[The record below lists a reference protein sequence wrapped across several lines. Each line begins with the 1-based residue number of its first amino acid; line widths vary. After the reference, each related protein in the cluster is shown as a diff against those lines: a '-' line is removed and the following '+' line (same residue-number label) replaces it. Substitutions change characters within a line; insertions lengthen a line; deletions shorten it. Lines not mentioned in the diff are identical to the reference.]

1 MTKQVAKQEESLS
14 LRFTNAVIQE
24 FTSGTGEVALTDFQK
39 RLAQNYFM
47 AIDVALRGAEER
59 RQKQSENRRDNV
71 PVTWANVNMQALAQ
85 DVVSLA
91 RIGLDPMM
99 DNHVSPVP
107 YKNNRT
113 GKYDIGFIEGYR
125 GLELKARKYGL
136 DVPDQVVVE
145 LVYSNDVFK
154 PIKKDRNNTVET
166 YEFEVTDPF
175 NRGDVIGG
183 FYYHM
188 YLDIPEKN
196 KLVVFN
202 LKDIL
207 KRKPRYAS
215 VEFWGG
221 EKDVWENGKRT
232 GEKEQVDGWFEEM
245 AWKTIYRAAYR
256 DITIDSQKIDDDYMR
271 LKQIET
277 DYTEARAQ
285 QEVDLNA
292 NSEVLDIEVDYV
304 EDAEFE
310 EVPAKEQP
318 KKKTKAKSKTKKEP
332 EPEKESQ
339 QETLEPEWADDEP
352 PF

>member
-14 LRFTNAVIQE
+14 LRFTNAVVRE
-24 FTSGTGEVALTDFQK
+24 FTGGTGEVALTDFQK

-113 GKYDIGFIEGYR
+113 EKYDIGFIEGYR
-125 GLELKARKYGL
+125 GLELKAKKYGL
-136 DVPDQVVVE
+136 DVPDGVVVE
-145 LVYSNDVFK
+145 LVYSNDKFK
-154 PIKKDRNNTVET
+154 PIKKDRNNNIET
-166 YEFEVTDPF
+166 YDFEITDPF
-175 NRGDVIGG
+175 NRGDVVGG
-183 FYYHM
+183 FYYHI
-188 YLDIPEKN
+188 YLEQPEKN
-196 KLVVFN
+196 KLRIFT
-202 LKDIL
+202 LADIE

-221 EKDVWENGKRT
+221 EKDVWENGRKA
-232 GEKEQVDGWFEEM
+232 GKETVGGWFEEM

-304 EDAEFE
+304 EDAEFTESSPE
-310 EVPAKEQP
+310 EI
-318 KKKTKAKSKTKKEP
+318 EP
-332 EPEKESQ
+332 EETMVEHEQ
-339 QETLEPEWADDEP
+339 EQETFNLEGPG
-352 PF
+352 F